1 MSPRDWLV
9 RLEDIL
15 DSIHKIQTYTL
26 GMDFAGFSSDQKTI
40 DAVLRNLEII
50 GEASI
55 YIPNNIRETYPE
67 FPLVELRA
75 MRNIII
81 HQYFGVSLPIIWDSI
96 CNDLPE
102 LERLVTEFSKT
113 NH

>member
-1 MSPRDWLV
+1 MSPRDWQV

-26 GMDFAGFSSDQKTI
+26 GMDFASFSSDQKTI
-40 DAVLRNLEII
+40 DAVLRNLEIT
-50 GEASI
+50 GEASNFL
-55 YIPNNIRETYPE
+55 PDNIRETYPN
-67 FPLVELRA
+67 FPLIELRA

-96 CNDLPE
+96 CKDLPE
-102 LERLVTEFSKT
+102 LERLVSEFSK
-113 NH
+113 NNR

>member
-1 MSPRDWLV
+1 MSPRDWQV

-15 DSIHKIQTYTL
+15 DSIHKIQTYTS
-26 GMDFAGFSSDQKTI
+26 GMDFAIFSSDQKTI

-55 YIPNNIRETYPE
+55 YLPDNIRETYPN

-102 LERLVTEFSKT
+102 LERLVSEFKK
-113 NH
+113 